1 MCHALYSRI
10 QINAKNDLS
19 HAARALLPAVE
30 QSHKGCH
37 MPGTSAGVSRSPFP
51 PPLPFPVVRGRF
63 SGRCS
68 SRTRS
73 AVSGFRGRRGA
84 GAQQCLQGAAA
95 RRSRCGC
102 FPPAATVVPAGS
114 GASGAGRGER
124 NGGCGARGTG
134 RAERWERGGGMTGA
148 PSVLAPRTSRPHASP
163 APAAQPGPPARLRW
177 PQPRRSC
184 SGRAAPGPLRPL
196 CPAGPAHPAAP
207 APHRRGAAPR
217 TSALR
222 TSAPPSLLPPSS
234 SPSPRTAPHRPR
246 PGPAGR
252 THLDAQRILPS
263 RASCRASP
271 VGAAAEPGP
280 AGGAGGAGRA
290 GRSGPG
296 ADRGRRRC
304 GGGGT
309 RADTGGASCPRT
321 GGAGASR

>member
-1 MCHALYSRI
+1 MPHAWH
-10 QINAKNDLS
+10 LS
-19 HAARALLPAVE
+19 
-30 QSHKGCH
+30 GCL
-37 MPGTSAGVSRSPFP
+37 TKPFP
-51 PPLPFPVVRGRF
+51 TPASF
-63 SGRCS
+63 S
-68 SRTRS
+68 
-73 AVSGFRGRRGA
+73 
-84 GAQQCLQGAAA
+84 
-95 RRSRCGC
+95 RRSRPFQWPMLISDTFCSVWFSGKKRRRSPAVPSGSSGPEEQVRLL
-102 FPPAATVVPAGS
+102 PPGSHRGPSRERGGGS

-184 SGRAAPGPLRPL
+184 SGRAAPGPLWPL

-234 SPSPRTAPHRPR
+234 GPSPRTAPHRPR

-280 AGGAGGAGRA
+280 AGGAGRA
-290 GRSGPG
+290 GRSG
-296 ADRGRRRC
+296 AERT
-304 GGGGT
+304 GGGPG
-309 RADTGGASCPRT
+309 ADTGG
-321 GGAGASR
+321 GGAGAVGHGRTRAVPAAPGPAGLEPRDDKGPEQGMFP